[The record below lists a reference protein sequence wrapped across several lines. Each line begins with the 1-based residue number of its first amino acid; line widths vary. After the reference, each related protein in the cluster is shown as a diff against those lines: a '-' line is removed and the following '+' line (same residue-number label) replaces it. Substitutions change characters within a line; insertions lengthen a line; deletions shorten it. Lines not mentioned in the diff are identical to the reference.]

1 MNRFVRVE
9 LNDVRYY
16 AQADGA
22 GFTLL
27 SGPPWA
33 GGKKVGTHVSD
44 ARLLAPVTPGKIV
57 CVGSN
62 YRDHAKE
69 MGKPIPERPRLFLKP
84 PSSIVGPGQPI
95 EIPPGTTRVDHEVEL
110 GVIIGKT
117 CKRVSIA
124 TAMDHVFGYTV
135 CNDVTARDWQ
145 KEDGLFARAK
155 GCDSFCP
162 VGPHVVT
169 GITPNKLALGCDV
182 NRKVRQQGN
191 TGDMVF
197 SVADLI
203 VFISNIMTL
212 DPGDLLL
219 TGTPAGV
226 GPLIAG
232 DRVTVSVEG
241 IGAMTNPVVDRS
253 DRC

>member
-1 MNRFVRVE
+1 MNRYVRVE
-9 LNDVRYY
+9 VNEVEYY

-27 SGPPWA
+27 SAAPWL
-33 GGKKVGTHVSD
+33 GGKKVGSLVSN
-44 ARLLAPVTPGKIV
+44 ARLLAPVKPSKIV
-57 CVGSN
+57 AVGSN
-62 YRDHAKE
+62 YRDHAAE
-69 MGKPIPERPRLFLKP
+69 MGKPIPEKPRLFLKP
-84 PSSIVGPGQPI
+84 PSSIIGPGQPI
-95 EIPPGTTRVDHEVEL
+95 EIPPGTERVDFEAEL
-110 GVIIGKT
+110 GVVIGKV

-124 TAMDHVFGYTV
+124 TALDHVFGYTV

-155 GCDSFCP
+155 GADTFCP

-169 GITPNKLALGCDV
+169 GLTPNRLAVGCDV
-182 NRKVRQQGN
+182 NRKVRQMGN
-191 TGDMVF
+191 TRDMVF
-197 SVADLI
+197 SVAELI
-203 VFISNIMTL
+203 AFISSTMTL
-212 DPGDLLL
+212 EPGDLLL

-226 GPLIAG
+226 GPLRAG

-253 DRC
+253 DR